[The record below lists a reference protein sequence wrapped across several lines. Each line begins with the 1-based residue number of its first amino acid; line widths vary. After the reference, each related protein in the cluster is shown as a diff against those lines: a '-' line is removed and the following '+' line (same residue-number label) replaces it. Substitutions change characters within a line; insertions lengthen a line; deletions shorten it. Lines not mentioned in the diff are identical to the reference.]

1 MMRHGRVDHFAVAEE
16 CRAHPGEWLPVGE
29 YNSRQSAQ
37 GLIGSIHGAVV
48 RNPGQRS
55 AYSPAGSFEA
65 RQHLTEFGA
74 RVEARYVGVSDDAA
88 WADAV
93 GALIGGTSHA

>member
-1 MMRHGRVDHFAVAEE
+1 MMRHGRVDHFAVAEQ

-29 YNSRQSAQ
+29 YNSTQSAK
-37 GLIGSIHGAVV
+37 GLIHGIHGAHV
-48 RNPGQRS
+48 RNTNLRS

-65 RQHLTEFGA
+65 RQELTEFGA
-74 RVEARYVGVSDDAA
+74 RVEARYVGVSDDVA

-93 GALIGGTSHA
+93 GALIGGAA